1 MNIVIVGIGKF
12 GKLLTKHL
20 SDENHNIVC
29 IDRQQYI
36 IDSIVNECDVMGYV
50 GNGASYQTLV
60 EASVLTYDLLIAT
73 TPDDETN
80 ILCCLVAKKA
90 GIKQTIARVRN
101 PEYSMQTQMM
111 HGELGI
117 SEMLN
122 PDLDTANEI
131 FRIMRFPSALKVET
145 FANGKVDLVEI
156 KLDSKS
162 PLVGKS
168 LFQIRERFNL
178 TILVCAVKR
187 GEEVIIPNGD
197 FVLNENDNVYIT
209 GDSAEIE
216 KAFRKFNIYKDRMKN
231 VIIIGGGN
239 ISYYLAEML
248 LESGVFVKLIDNNI
262 KKCEEFADAFPKVLV
277 LNGDANNQSLLLKEG
292 VSSADCLVSLTGF
305 DETNIIVST
314 FAKSVNC
321 SKIITKVSN
330 TNYGLVL
337 ERVGIDSVVSPV
349 EIFANNIIRYVRG
362 MQGGESRSTEFK
374 TLYRLVGN
382 KVEAIEFV
390 VDKPTSYTS
399 VPIKDLHIKKNYL
412 LACIIRENKVII
424 PSGKDTI
431 EPLDSIIIITAN
443 PQLNDVGEILP

>member
-1 MNIVIVGIGKF
+1 MNIVIVGIGKI
-12 GKLLTKHL
+12 GKLLTRHL
-20 SDENHNIVC
+20 SIENHNIVC
-29 IDRQQYI
+29 IDSKQSI
-36 IDSIVNECDVMGYV
+36 IDATVNEFDVMGYV

-60 EASVLTYDLLIAT
+60 DASVATFDLLIAT
-73 TPDDETN
+73 TPNDETN
-80 ILCCLVAKKA
+80 ILCCLVAKKL

-101 PEYSMQTQMM
+101 PEYQVQAQMM
-111 HGELGI
+111 HAELGI

-156 KLDSKS
+156 KLDNKS
-162 PLVGKS
+162 PLVGVS
-168 LFQIRERFNL
+168 LLKIRDKFNL

-197 FVLNENDNVYIT
+197 FVLAEGDNVYIT
-209 GDSAEIE
+209 GESQEIE
-216 KAFRKFNIYKDRMKN
+216 KAFRKFNIYKNKMKN

-239 ISYYLAEML
+239 ISYYLASML
-248 LESGVFVKLIDNNI
+248 LESGVSIKLIDNNK
-262 KKCEEFADAFPKVLV
+262 KKCEEFSDAFPKVLV

-292 VSSADCLVSLTGF
+292 LSQADCLVSLTGF
-305 DETNIIVST
+305 DETNIIAST

-330 TNYGLVL
+330 ANYDLVL
-337 ERVGIDSVVSPV
+337 ERIGVDSVVSPV
-349 EIFANNIIRYVRG
+349 EIFANNTIRYVRG
-362 MQGGESRSTEFK
+362 MQGGETRSTEFK

-382 KVEAIEFV
+382 RVEAIEFL
-390 VDKPTSYTS
+390 VDKPTAYTS

-431 EPLDSIIIITAN
+431 EPLDSIIIITTN